1 MIDTEF
7 RTFLHTMLAHN
18 TQDLIHYWLIF
29 FEEEEQEVQHRY
41 YADFLSFF
49 GECVTDDLQLHTAS
63 SQSLFN
69 FMVRL
74 SELIGEETFYNFK
87 NSVYTC
93 YLKFPIFQLM
103 EEKKVFNFKNIAT
116 LTAFFESLTSR
127 VMLVYI
133 HKKKQIE
140 EKAAKELKE
149 REAPM
154 SIIGI
159 GILMV
164 SIVGTLNSQ
173 RVSVMI
179 DRVLE
184 KIEKEHIKHVIIDIN
199 ALSEIDIEVTQQ
211 LIKLSKAMS
220 FMGTRSYLAGVTKNV
235 AKHFT
240 YMEVNLGDVRPYSS
254 TKDALDEISRLA

>member
-1 MIDTEF
+1 MIDHEF
-7 RTFLHTMLAHN
+7 RTFLHTALAHN
-18 TQDLIHYWLIF
+18 TQELTQYWLMF
-29 FEEEEQEVQHRY
+29 FEESEQEVQHRY

-49 GECVTDDLQLHTAS
+49 TECVTDDLHLHTAS

-69 FMVRL
+69 FMLRL

-103 EEKKVFNFKNIAT
+103 EEKNVFNFKNVAALI
-116 LTAFFESLTSR
+116 AFFESLTSR

-133 HKKKQIE
+133 QKKNQIE
-140 EKAAKELKE
+140 QEAVKELRE

-154 SIIGI
+154 SIIGV

-164 SIVGTLNSQ
+164 SIVGTLNPQ

-179 DRVLE
+179 DRILE

-199 ALSEIDIEVTQQ
+199 ALSDIDIEVTQQ
-211 LIKLSKAMS
+211 LLKLSKAMG
-220 FMGTRSYLAGVTKNV
+220 FMGTRSYLAGVTRNV

-240 YMEVNLGDVRPYSS
+240 YMEINLGEIHPYAS
-254 TKDALDEISRLA
+254 TKDALDEINRLA